1 MFNMINIFIIA
12 LMMYIK
18 LTSANY
24 NFLLNNQGWKIIGNK
39 QIEDP
44 VHQAYNIN
52 NLMSHYII
60 GKDKLINVDY
70 KNKDD
75 KNIWYFQSPLT
86 YIDNKSSFISFTITS
101 FEGDFNKLNNN
112 IDYVIKIK
120 NNKTELKHNINDYN
134 GKDKIFYF
142 PLLNNFNNEYVI
154 IEILGDWTRGN
165 EVIGIDNIYIK

>member
-1 MFNMINIFIIA
+1 MINIFIYILFSIA
-12 LMMYIK
+12 LNFVN
-18 LTSANY
+18 ANY

-39 QIEDP
+39 QIEEP
-44 VHQAYNIN
+44 IHQAYNIN

-75 KNIWYFQSPLT
+75 TNIWYFQSPLT
-86 YIDNKSSFISFTITS
+86 YIDNKSNFISFTITS
-101 FEGDFNKLNNN
+101 FEGDFTKLNNLEY
-112 IDYVIKIK
+112 IIRIKSD
-120 NNKTELKHNINDYN
+120 KTELKYNINDYN

-142 PLLNNFNNEYVI
+142 PLLNKFNNENVI
-154 IEILGDWTRGN
+154 IEILGDWTQGN

>member
-1 MFNMINIFIIA
+1 MIYNFIYLFFIVSLYINIVD
-12 LMMYIK
+12 
-18 LTSANY
+18 ANY
-24 NFLLNNQGWKIIGNK
+24 NFLLDNQGWKIIGNK
-39 QIEDP
+39 HIEDP
-44 VHQAYNIN
+44 VHQSYNIN

-86 YIDNKSSFISFTITS
+86 YINNNSSFISFTITS
-101 FEGDFNKLNNN
+101 FEGDFTKLNNN
-112 IDYVIKIK
+112 IDYIIKIK
-120 NNKTELKHNINDYN
+120 NNKTELKYNINDYN

-142 PLLNNFNNEYVI
+142 PILNKFKNENVI

>member
-1 MFNMINIFIIA
+1 MINIFIYILFSIA
-12 LMMYIK
+12 LNFVN
-18 LTSANY
+18 ANY

-39 QIEDP
+39 QIEEAI
-44 VHQAYNIN
+44 HQAYNIN

-75 KNIWYFQSPLT
+75 TNIWYFQSPLT
-86 YIDNKSSFISFTITS
+86 YIDNKSNFISFTITS
-101 FEGDFNKLNNN
+101 FEGDFTKLNNLEY
-112 IDYVIKIK
+112 IIRIKSD
-120 NNKTELKHNINDYN
+120 KTELKYNINDYN

-142 PLLNNFNNEYVI
+142 PLLNKFNNENVI
-154 IEILGDWTRGN
+154 IEILGDWTQGN

>member
-1 MFNMINIFIIA
+1 MIMILLFIITLNA
-12 LMMYIK
+12 INLVN
-18 LTSANY
+18 ANY

-39 QIEDP
+39 QIEDS
-44 VHQAYNIN
+44 VHQSYNIN

-86 YIDNKSSFISFTITS
+86 YIDNKSSFICFTITS

-112 IDYVIKIK
+112 IDYIIKIK
-120 NNKTELKHNINDYN
+120 NDKTELKYNINDYN